1 MSNEI
6 SPRERLVTAADQLF
20 MERGYKSV
28 TLRDIADAV
37 GIKHASIY
45 HHVPGGKK
53 QLFIEVVERTF
64 KTHHDGITTLLRAHD
79 GALRPA
85 LVAVAGWL
93 LAHPPMDLMRMTM
106 SDMSELEPAES
117 ARLGMQAM
125 EMLVH
130 PLRDTINAAIAR
142 GEIDPVDAGVVAPTL
157 LSSIEALHA
166 VPDHVFAHTP
176 GEWRGRTRLEM
187 AECVID
193 ILLKGLLPRAAA
205 TTPST

>member
-1 MSNEI
+1 LISNDI

-64 KTHHDGITTLLRAHD
+64 QTHHDGITTLLQANS

-93 LAHPPMDLMRMTM
+93 LSHPPMDLMRMTM
-106 SDMSELEPAES
+106 SDMTELEPTES
-117 ARLGMQAM
+117 ARLSMQALD
-125 EMLVH
+125 MLVK
-130 PLRDTINAAIAR
+130 PLRDTIQAAIER
-142 GEIDPVDAGVVAPTL
+142 GEIAPVDAGVVAPTL
-157 LSSIEALHA
+157 VSCIETIHA
-166 VPDHVFAHTP
+166 IPEHVFTVTP
-176 GEWRGRTRLEM
+176 GDWRGRTRLEM
-187 AECVID
+187 AECIID
-193 ILLKGLLPRAAA
+193 ILLKGLLPRAATLSA
-205 TTPST
+205 